1 MKRPITMKSTIDFI
15 DNSAATEQ
23 FICIHINAP
32 TILPSWRD
40 SMLAHDW
47 ITPDGRLK
55 PAKALSP
62 DALAQR
68 REVEEALNKG
78 LPIMKPILGIG
89 IMDNVEIGSGRA
101 TLTTLMTQGVTIIPV
116 HIHKSN
122 EKEFA
127 PYMA

>member
-23 FICIHINAP
+23 FICIHINA
-32 TILPSWRD
+32 TAILPSWRD
-40 SMLAHDW
+40 SMLAQDW
-47 ITPDGRLK
+47 LTPDGKLK
-55 PAKALSP
+55 PAQALSP
-62 DALAQR
+62 NAQAQR
-68 REVEEALNKG
+68 REIEEALDQGK
-78 LPIMKPILGIG
+78 PIMKPILGIG

-101 TLTTLMTQGVTIIPV
+101 TLTTLLSQGVTVIPV
-116 HIHKSN
+116 HIHQSN